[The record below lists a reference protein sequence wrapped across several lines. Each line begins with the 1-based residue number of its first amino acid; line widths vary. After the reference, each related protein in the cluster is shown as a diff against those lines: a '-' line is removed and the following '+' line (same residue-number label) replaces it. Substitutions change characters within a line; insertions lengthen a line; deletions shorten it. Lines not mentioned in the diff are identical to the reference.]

1 MNLKRLV
8 LVVIALAMLAVPAY
22 AAAAKLPTYYRY
34 GSKCT
39 KIGCSLA
46 AYTNSKSTRMVAF
59 SLGPK
64 CSATGSNF
72 SASSDGVVFKIN
84 SKGKFDTTIKS
95 NSYDTGSS
103 QGTAGIV
110 TITGK
115 VTKKDKVKGTWSVDK
130 TSPGCANVMTGKF
143 DMKYK
148 GKQQG
153 G

>member
-8 LVVIALAMLAVPAY
+8 VAVIAVAMLALPAY
-22 AAAAKLPTYYRY
+22 AVAAKLPTYYRY

-64 CSATGSNF
+64 CSTKGSNF
-72 SASSDGVVFKIN
+72 SASSNGAPFKIN
-84 SKGKFDTTIKS
+84 SKGKFETTITA

-103 QGTAGIV
+103 QGTPGVV
-110 TITGK
+110 TIKGK

>member
-1 MNLKRLV
+1 MNLKRIV
-8 LVVIALAMLAVPAY
+8 VVVIAVAMLAVPAY

-39 KIGCSLA
+39 NIGCLFQS
-46 AYTNSKSTRMVAF
+46 YTNSKSTRMVAF
-59 SLGPK
+59 SFSPK

-72 SASSDGVVFKIN
+72 SASNNGAPFKIN
-84 SKGKFDTTIKS
+84 SKGKFDTTITS
-95 NSYDTGSS
+95 NSYDATGTG
-103 QGTAGIV
+103 GTAGVV
-110 TITGK
+110 TIKGK
-115 VTKKDKVKGTWSVDK
+115 VTKQDKVKGTWSVDK

>member
-34 GSKCT
+34 GGKCT
-39 KIGCSLA
+39 KIGCTLA

-59 SLGPK
+59 SISPK
-64 CSATGSNF
+64 CSTMGSAL
-72 SASSDGVVFKIN
+72 SASSNGKPFKIN
-84 SKGKFDTTIKS
+84 SKGKFETTITS
-95 NSYDTGSS
+95 NSYDADST
-103 QGTAGIV
+103 QGTAGVV
-110 TITGK
+110 TIKGK

>member
-1 MNLKRLV
+1 
-8 LVVIALAMLAVPAY
+8 MLAIPAY

-46 AYTNSKSTRMVAF
+46 AYTNSKNTRMVAF

-64 CSATGSNF
+64 CSAAGSNF
-72 SASSDGVVFKIN
+72 SASNNGVLFKIN
-84 SKGKFDTTIKS
+84 SKGKFKTTITS
-95 NSYDTGSS
+95 NSYDKTDA
-103 QGTAGIV
+103 QGTAGVV
-110 TITGK
+110 TIEGK
-115 VTKKDKVKGTWSVDK
+115 VTKQDKVKGTWSVDK
-130 TSPGCANVMTGKF
+130 TSVGCANVKTGSYT
-143 DMKYK
+143 MKYK

>member
-1 MNLKRLV
+1 MTFRRICV
-8 LVVIALAMLAVPAY
+8 AAIAVVMLAIPAY

-39 KIGCSLA
+39 KIGCLLA

-59 SLGPK
+59 NLSPK
-64 CSATGSNF
+64 CSTKGSNF
-72 SASSDGVVFKIN
+72 SASSNGVVFKI
-84 SKGKFDTTIKS
+84 KDGKFKTTITS

-103 QGTAGIV
+103 QGTAGVV
-110 TITGK
+110 TIEGK
-115 VTKKDKVKGTWSVDK
+115 VTKKDKIKGTWSTDK
-130 TSPGCANVMTGKF
+130 VSPGCANVQSGKF

>member
-39 KIGCSLA
+39 KIGCLNQ

-64 CSATGSNF
+64 CSAEGSNF
-72 SASSDGVVFKIN
+72 SASTNGAPFKIN
-84 SKGKFDTTIKS
+84 SKGKFEATFSS
-95 NSYDTGSS
+95 NSYDKGST
-103 QGTAGIV
+103 QGVGGIV
-110 TITGK
+110 TVKGK